1 MKKFLVMLMFVISVV
16 GFGREVIT
24 AMGEDKY
31 SDKDFKH
38 PTVAVVY
45 NDTNNT
51 YTVVRFTAANGFMV
65 EINEEFDRSLLK
77 QSVLGFDAKHPEG
90 FDTGIKL
97 AVYMKH
103 KGKTYKNVS
112 YEVVRKLLKEIN
124 FVPYI

>member
-1 MKKFLVMLMFVISVV
+1 MKKFLVVLMFVVSIV

-31 SDKDFKH
+31 SNKDFAH

-45 NDTNNT
+45 NDRNDT
-51 YTVVRFTAANGFMV
+51 YTVVRFTAANGFII
-65 EINEEFDRSLLK
+65 EINAEFDRSLLK
-77 QSVLGFDAKHPEG
+77 QSVLGFDAKHPDG
-90 FDTGIKL
+90 FDTGIKF

-103 KGKTYKNVS
+103 NGKTYKNVS

>member
-1 MKKFLVMLMFVISVV
+1 MKKFLVMLMFVVSMV

-31 SDKDFKH
+31 SNKDFAH

-45 NDTNNT
+45 NDRNDT
-51 YTVVRFTAANGFMV
+51 YTVVRFTAANGFII
-65 EINEEFDRSLLK
+65 EINAEFDRSLLK
-77 QSVLGFDAKHPEG
+77 QSVLGFDAKHPDG
-90 FDTGIKL
+90 FDTGIKF

-103 KGKTYKNVS
+103 NGKTYKNVS